1 MARPQ
6 AEQSIIWLGTFTALT
21 FIVAIVAT
29 GIAPSVNP
37 HLNAISKDED
47 HFHAS
52 YIKDASG
59 HRVRISSADIQPGQT
74 VYGYSD
80 LQERGRLVYQREG
93 CMYCHTQQIRP
104 LDSEM
109 LRYRIGTS
117 VAPASDER
125 EYIYDQPHFLGTKR
139 NGPDLSR
146 VGGKYSDDWQYSH
159 LYNPAQ
165 MVPGTIMPA
174 FTWLFV
180 NKNPADPSYIPVP
193 TDDGKSL
200 VAYLQTLGAGRQV
213 WDPSLGNGKGAWR
226 PWLKLQDAVTSETY
240 SENMVHQAKVPVYV
254 TGGSKASSPVLN
266 Q

>member
-1 MARPQ
+1 MAKPQ
-6 AEQSIIWLGTFTALT
+6 AEQSVFWLGSFTALT

-37 HLNAISKDED
+37 HLNKNSADED

-52 YIKDASG
+52 YQIIDG
-59 HRVRISSADIQPGQT
+59 HLQQVSSLNIDQSKP
-74 VYGYSD
+74 VFGYTA

-104 LDSEM
+104 LVSEM
-109 LRYRIGTS
+109 LRYRIGSS
-117 VAPASDER
+117 VAPSSDER

-139 NGPDLSR
+139 NGPDLDR

-165 MVPGTIMPA
+165 MVPGSIMPS
-174 FTWLFV
+174 FGWLFT
-180 NKNPADPSYIPVP
+180 NKNPADPSSVPVP
-193 TDDGKSL
+193 TQDGIAL

-213 WDPSLGNGKGAWR
+213 WDPSLNGGKGGWR
-226 PWLKLQDAVTSETY
+226 PWLKLQDAITSETY
-240 SENMVHQAKVPVYV
+240 AENRVHQAAVPVTV
-254 TGGSKASSPVLN
+254 PGGQKASSPVLN

>member
-1 MARPQ
+1 MPRPQ
-6 AEQSIIWLGTFTALT
+6 AEQSVIWLGTFTALT
-21 FIVAIVAT
+21 FIVAIIAT

-37 HLNAISKDED
+37 HLNEISKDED

-52 YIKDASG
+52 YIEDGTG
-59 HRVRISSADIQPGQT
+59 HRIRIASADIKQGET
-74 VYGYSD
+74 IYGYSD

-109 LRYRIGTS
+109 LRYRIGSS

-139 NGPDLSR
+139 NGPDLAR
-146 VGGKYSDDWQYSH
+146 LGGKYSDDWHYSH
-159 LYNPAQ
+159 LWKPSQ
-165 MVPGTIMPA
+165 MVPGSIMPE
-174 FTWLFV
+174 FSWLFV

-193 TDDGKSL
+193 TDDGKAL
-200 VAYLQTLGAGRQV
+200 VAYLQTLGADREVFDSTLDG
-213 WDPSLGNGKGAWR
+213 GKGAWR

-240 SENMVHQAKVPVYV
+240 SEDQVHRAKKPVFIP
-254 TGGSKASSPVLN
+254 GGNKASSAVLN

>member
-1 MARPQ
+1 MAKPQ
-6 AEQSIIWLGTFTALT
+6 AEQSVFWLGSFTALT
-21 FIVAIVAT
+21 FIVAIFAT
-29 GIAPSVNP
+29 VMAPSANP
-37 HLNAISKDED
+37 HLNHNSPDED
-47 HFHAS
+47 HFHQS
-52 YIKDASG
+52 WQEGPKG
-59 HRVRISSADIQPGQT
+59 RLVRVSSINIDDSKP
-74 VYGYSD
+74 VYGYNE

-109 LRYRIGTS
+109 LRYRVGNS

-125 EYIYDQPHFLGTKR
+125 EYIYDIPHFLGTKR

-159 LYNPAQ
+159 LYNPPQ
-165 MVPGTIMPA
+165 MVPGSIMPA
-174 FTWLFV
+174 FIWLFT

-193 TDDGKSL
+193 NEDAVAL

-213 WDPSLGNGKGAWR
+213 WDQTLNSGKGGWR
-226 PWLKLQDAVTSETY
+226 PWISLKDAITSETF
-240 SENMVHQAKVPVYV
+240 SENMVHSAATPVFVPN
-254 TGGSKASSPVLN
+254 GQKASSPILN

>member
-6 AEQSIIWLGTFTALT
+6 AEQSVIWLGTFTALT

-37 HLNAISKDED
+37 HLNENFADED

-52 YIKDASG
+52 YQYVDGHLIQVASNK
-59 HRVRISSADIQPGQT
+59 IDPDEL
-74 VYGYSD
+74 VYGYT
-80 LQERGRLVYQREG
+80 LFQEHGRLVYQREG

-109 LRYRIGTS
+109 LRYRIGNS
-117 VAPASDER
+117 VAPSSDER

-165 MVPGTIMPA
+165 MVPGSIMPS
-174 FTWLFV
+174 FGWLFV
-180 NKNPADPSYIPVP
+180 NKNPADPSSVPVP
-193 TDDGKSL
+193 TDDCKAL

-213 WDPSLGNGKGAWR
+213 YDPTLNGGKGGWR
-226 PWLKLQDAVTSETY
+226 PWLRLEDAVTNQTY
-240 SENMVHQAKVPVYV
+240 SEDTVRRAKVPIIVP
-254 TGGSKASSPVLN
+254 GGEKASSPVMD

>member
-1 MARPQ
+1 MAKPQ
-6 AEQSIIWLGTFTALT
+6 AEQSVFWLGSFTALT
-21 FIVAIVAT
+21 FIVAIFAT

-37 HLNAISKDED
+37 HLNGDFADED
-47 HFHAS
+47 HYHAS
-52 YIKDASG
+52 YQEVGG
-59 HRVRISSADIQPGQT
+59 HLVQVSSEHLIPGEP
-74 VYGYSD
+74 VYGYNE

-93 CMYCHTQQIRP
+93 CVYCHSQQIRP

-109 LRYRIGTS
+109 LRYRIGSS

-139 NGPDLSR
+139 NGPDLDR

-165 MVPGTIMPA
+165 MVPGSIMPA

-193 TDDGKSL
+193 TQDAVAL

-213 WDPSLGNGKGAWR
+213 YDPTLNGGKGGWR
-226 PWLKLQDAVTSETY
+226 PWLKLQDALTSESF
-240 SENMVHQAKVPVYV
+240 SENRVNEAPVPVKV
-254 TGGSKASSPVLN
+254 VGGERASSPVLM